1 MSEKSTF
8 PPDALATL
16 GERLKDPLWRL
27 ENLYWIMDADG
38 NEVQFRPNRAQ
49 RRFMRRF
56 WHRNII
62 LKARQLGFTTFIQ
75 IFILDSMLFTPN
87 IRCGVIAHKKEDAE
101 NFFSDKLLFAYD
113 HLPAVIRH
121 ALPAVKRSGGTL
133 RLVNN
138 SQVRVAVS
146 LRSGTLQILH
156 VSEFGKLCKEFPG
169 RAREVIT
176 GTLPTVQADGM
187 VFIESTA
194 EGAEGEFYRMT
205 TEGLKLQQ
213 MGKTLKKQQYKV
225 HFFAW
230 WQDPKYVADPAGMEL
245 SEDRLKYWNELESKI
260 GRAISPEQRAWYELK
275 LQELGDI
282 QKMWQEFP
290 STPEE
295 AFKVS
300 TEGCY
305 YAAQMAQVRRDG
317 RIRKVP
323 WVPGVVVNTF
333 WDLGASDNTAI
344 WFHQQVGME
353 HRFIRYYEESG
364 EDLSHY
370 MKYLQDTGYVFG
382 SHYLPH
388 DAEQERL
395 SADGNKSIRV
405 QLEELGMRNIEVVP
419 RVDNIQAGISSV
431 RTVLPHCYFDE
442 AGCADGI
449 RHLDYYRKDWNAT
462 LGVWKSQPRHDEHS
476 HGSDAFR
483 QFAQRFD
490 EVLRLQMP
498 KRTRRP
504 ANHRT
509 A

>member
-1 MSEKSTF
+1 MNEF
-8 PPDALATL
+8 PADALEKL

-38 NEVQFRPNRAQ
+38 NEIRFKPNRAQ
-49 RRFMRRF
+49 RRFIRRF

-87 IRCGVIAHKKEDAE
+87 LRAGVIAHKKEDAE
-101 NFFSDKLLFAYD
+101 SFFSDKLLFAYD
-113 HLPAVIRH
+113 RLPAVIRE

-133 RLVNN
+133 RLANN

-146 LRSGTLQILH
+146 LRGGTLQILH

-169 RAREVIT
+169 RAREVVT

-205 TEGLKLQQ
+205 TEGLKQQ
-213 MGKTLKKQQYKV
+213 EMGTTLKKQQFKV
-225 HFFAW
+225 HFFGW
-230 WQDPKYVADPAGMEL
+230 WRDPKYVADPTGIVL
-245 SEDRLKYWNELESKI
+245 SETRLKYWTELEAKLKRKI
-260 GRAISPEQRAWYELK
+260 TPEQRAWYELQ
-275 LQELGDI
+275 LQQLGDI
-282 QKMWQEFP
+282 QDMWKEFP
-290 STPEE
+290 STPDE

-305 YAAQMAQVRRDG
+305 YAAQMAQVRREG
-317 RIRKVP
+317 RIRQVP

-333 WDLGASDNTAI
+333 WDLGADDSTSI

-353 HRFIRYYEESG
+353 HRFIRFHEASG
-364 EDLSHY
+364 EDLSY
-370 MKYLQDTGYVFG
+370 YVKYLQDTGYVFG
-382 SHYLPH
+382 RHYLPH
-388 DAEQERL
+388 DATHKRL
-395 SADGNKSIRV
+395 SADGNKSIED
-405 QLEELGMRNIEVVP
+405 QLLELGLRNTEIVP
-419 RVDNIQAGISSV
+419 RIDNIQSGINSV
-431 RTVLPHCYFDE
+431 RAVLPHCYFDE
-442 AGCADGI
+442 AGCKDGI
-449 RHLDYYRKDWNAT
+449 RHLDQYRKEWDAR

-476 HGSDAFR
+476 HASDAFR

-490 EVLRLQMP
+490 DVLRAQHP
-498 KRTRRP
+498 PSKRRA
-504 ANHRT
+504 ANHRVV
-509 A
+509 